1 MFHSTHKVN
10 HIYGGSSIMLM
21 GIFVE
26 SNEDLGLLYQSYK
39 DIPAVVKEFLKFIEK
54 TVDYA
59 LNEGIP
65 KEDIDS
71 RLKEFKTKCKTSMIK
86 PIEVGIKDLS
96 ELIPKIKDTKS
107 DVDHLLQ
114 NLGSTRKKFRFGDNL
129 IRGIIIKPKIYRNT
143 IDENE
148 LEQVNTYM
156 RKAAVSL
163 DWIEKVILDLM
174 NMCDQDLNLASVMK
188 SVYYRE
194 CHDTSDFMEEFND
207 PIIDPMNDEI
217 E

>member
-1 MFHSTHKVN
+1 
-10 HIYGGSSIMLM
+10 MLM

-65 KEDIDS
+65 KDDIDS
-71 RLKEFKTKCKTSMIK
+71 NLKEFKSKCKTSMIK
-86 PIEVGIKDLS
+86 PTKVEFKDLS
-96 ELIPKIKDTKS
+96 ELIPKILGVKS
-107 DVDHLLQ
+107 DVDALLQ

-129 IRGIIIKPKIYRNT
+129 IKGIIIKPKIYRNT
-143 IDENE
+143 IDEDE
-148 LEQVNTYM
+148 LSQVNTYV

-188 SVYYRE
+188 TVYYRE
-194 CHDTSDFMEEFND
+194 CHDTSDFMEEFDD
-207 PIIDPMNDEI
+207 PVVDPMNDEV